1 MTTIAERQR
10 TCSYCGGAPFPTAH
24 AFSQHWSHCPQ
35 RIRLGYI
42 PVPLDM
48 IPATV
53 NALRQKAR
61 KLVQEADAALAE
73 AEMLEG
79 RLLKE
84 AA

>member
-1 MTTIAERQR
+1 MATIAERQR
-10 TCSYCGGAPFPTAH
+10 TCSYCGGAPFPTSQ
-24 AFSQHWSHCPQ
+24 AFSHHWSRCPQ

-48 IPATV
+48 IPDKV
-53 NALRQKAR
+53 NSLRQQAQ
-61 KLVQEADAALAE
+61 KLIREAAAALSEADALE
-73 AEMLEG
+73 A